1 MALFA
6 HSLNGPFLLAQ
17 RATIVLLHPK
27 RHAAVVKRMIALSP
41 DHHAVLSAV
50 KVLLAFRLATE
61 TRVHYLNSA
70 NRAGVTLYVPAPHG
84 HGVPFL
90 QDKHLVR
97 LYIIVVTAI
106 TGILL
111 RFSHLGVLG

>member
-6 HSLNGPFLLAQ
+6 HSLNGPLLLAQ

-61 TRVHYLNSA
+61 TRICKFKSNQTIKRVFTWRLPLNTY
-70 NRAGVTLYVPAPHG
+70 R
-84 HGVPFL
+84 
-90 QDKHLVR
+90 
-97 LYIIVVTAI
+97 YILA
-106 TGILL
+106 
-111 RFSHLGVLG
+111 